1 VLILSHADVHAALS
15 PEACERAMRDV
26 LATHARGATHLPLRW
41 AIAPPRAAGLMGLM
55 PAWGPA
61 ADGRAAEFALKVVCV
76 MRDNPA
82 RGLDA
87 HQGVV
92 ALFDGETGVPE
103 AILDASAVTEIR
115 TAAVT
120 AVATDL
126 LARAGA
132 RALAILGAGVQARA
146 HVRALRGTREF
157 TEIRAYAPTAAHVRA
172 LDGVTPCGSAEEA
185 VRGADVVVTATN
197 SRTPVVRHEWLS
209 PGAHIN
215 AIGASLP
222 SAHEIE
228 PATFAEAAVFAD
240 SRESV
245 CAEAGEYRLVVQRGL
260 IDGELHIRAE
270 LGELLAGSHR
280 GRASE
285 DELTLFRSL
294 GIAVEDLGAARSA
307 VDAARE
313 LGIGIEMEP

>member
-1 VLILSHADVHAALS
+1 VLILSHADVRAALS

-26 LATHARGATHLPLRW
+26 LASRARGATHQPLRSVM
-41 AIAPPRAAGLMGLM
+41 APPSAGGLMGLM

-61 ADGRAAEFALKVVCV
+61 RDGAAAEFALKVVCV
-76 MRDNPA
+76 MRGNPA

-92 ALFDGETGVPE
+92 VLFDGETGLPE
-103 AILDASAVTEIR
+103 AVLDASAVTEIR

-126 LARAGA
+126 LARPGA
-132 RALAILGAGVQARA
+132 RVLAILGAGVQARA
-146 HVRALRGTREF
+146 HVRALRTTREY
-157 TEIRAYAPTAAHVRA
+157 TEIRAYAPTAAHVGA
-172 LDGVTPCGSAEEA
+172 LDSVTPCATAEEA

-197 SRTPVVRHEWLS
+197 SRTPVLRHEWLT
-209 PGAHIN
+209 PGAHVN
-215 AIGASLP
+215 AIGASMP

-228 PATFAEAAVFAD
+228 PETFAEAAVFAD

-245 CAEAGEYRLVVQRGL
+245 RTEAGEYRLAVERGL
-260 IDGELHIRAE
+260 IKGEDHIRAE
-270 LGELLAGSHR
+270 LGEVLAGLHG
-280 GRASE
+280 GRAGE
-285 DELTLFRSL
+285 RELTLFRSL
-294 GIAVEDLGAARSA
+294 GIAVEDLAAARSA

-313 LGIGIEMEP
+313 LGIGIEVAP

>member
-1 VLILSHADVHAALS
+1 MLILSHADVRAALS
-15 PEACERAMRDV
+15 PEACERAMREV
-26 LATHARGATHLPLRW
+26 LAGHARGATHVPLRW
-41 AIAPPRAAGLMGLM
+41 AIAPPGAAGLMGLM
-55 PAWGPA
+55 PAWGPG

-126 LARAGA
+126 LARADA
-132 RALAILGAGVQARA
+132 RVLAILGAGVQARA
-146 HVRALRGTREF
+146 HLRALRGTREF
-157 TEIRAYAPTAAHVRA
+157 TEIRVYAPTAAHVRA
-172 LDGVTPCGSAEEA
+172 LSAVTACGSAEEA
-185 VRGADVVVTATN
+185 VRDADVVVTATN
-197 SRTPVVRHEWLS
+197 SRTPVLRHEWLS

-215 AIGASLP
+215 AIGASMP

-228 PATFAEAAVFAD
+228 PETFAAAAVFAD

-245 CAEAGEYRLVVQRGL
+245 RAEAGEFRLAAERGL
-260 IDGELHIRAE
+260 IDGERHIRAE
-270 LGELLAGSHR
+270 LGELLAGSHH
-280 GRASE
+280 GRSNE
-285 DELTLFRSL
+285 VELTLFRSL
-294 GIAVEDLGAARSA
+294 GIAVEDLAAARSA
-307 VDAARE
+307 VDTARE
-313 LGIGIEMEP
+313 LGIGVEVAL